1 MEGKNKY
8 RPTKTQLTMVQL
20 KSLCDSLKNDNRK
33 MAAELAKANKDREW
47 AMNQLQEAQ
56 ADNRRLGLI
65 ILRMTE
71 GKGDD
76 AP

>member
-8 RPTKTQLTMVQL
+8 RPTKTQLTLAQL

-33 MAAELAKANKDREW
+33 MAAELEKANRDKEW
-47 AMNQLQEAQ
+47 AMNQLQEVQ

-71 GKGDD
+71 GKGDN
-76 AP
+76 AK